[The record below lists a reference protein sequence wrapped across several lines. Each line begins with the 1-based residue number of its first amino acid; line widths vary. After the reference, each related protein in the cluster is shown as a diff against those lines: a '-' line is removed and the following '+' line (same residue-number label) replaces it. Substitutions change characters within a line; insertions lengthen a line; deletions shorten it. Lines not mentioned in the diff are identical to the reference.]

1 MPLEQATTVINPRL
15 RSARVLMLPG
25 FFIYGAMIDPATGDG
40 GIPCLWRLCFGL
52 TCPGC
57 GLSRAVALLGR
68 GQFDEAVAMN
78 WMVLPVVLIASYS
91 FAVQM
96 CTHFMGGEPNHG

>member
-1 MPLEQATTVINPRL
+1 MLLEQATAVINQRL
-15 RSARVLMLPG
+15 RSGHVLMLPG
-25 FFIYGAMIDPATGDG
+25 VLIYGAMIDPATGDG

-57 GLSRAVALLGR
+57 GLSRAVALLTR
-68 GQFDEAVAMN
+68 GQLDEAVAMN
-78 WMVLPVVLIASYS
+78 WMILPVVLIASHS

-96 CTHFMGGEPNHG
+96 YTHFIGGKPNYG